1 MPNLLERFQRHI
13 ADTKLLDPN
22 HSLLVG
28 VSGGA
33 DSVCLLRLLQESG
46 LTVTALH
53 CNFHLRGEESDRD
66 QQFVERLCH
75 DLGISLFVKDFC
87 TTEHA
92 SQTKSSIEMAARELR
107 YKWFDEMIA
116 QHDVQ
121 GIAIAHHRED
131 QAETLLLNLIR
142 GTGIRGLAAMPPKNG
157 NVIRPLLPFSRQE
170 ILDYLAEIKQDYV
183 TDSTNLERE
192 AQRNILRLD
201 VIPLLQSINPQA
213 VSNIASAAEHVQ
225 EILPYTQQAMVQAI
239 ESCKTDENAVDIHL
253 LLQKESPASLLHEW
267 LHPAGF
273 NSQQVMQI
281 LANIQG
287 ESGARYESKSHV
299 LLRDRGLLILR
310 NLEASNI
317 PEIKQKEVRIDKT
330 NALELLKQYPLGKE
344 YAYIDADKLKG
355 KLTLQPV
362 SQGMRFKPFG
372 MHGASRLVSDYLTD
386 LKFNHFDRKKQ
397 YVLMDEENIV
407 WLVGLR
413 SDERY
418 RVSRETQRIII
429 LQVTN
434 S

>member
-13 ADTKLLDPN
+13 ADTKLLDPD

-46 LTVTALH
+46 LPVTALH

-66 QQFVERLCH
+66 QQFVEKLCH

-87 TTEHA
+87 TAEHA
-92 SQTKSSIEMAARELR
+92 AQTKSSIEMAARELR
-107 YKWFDEMIA
+107 YQWFDEMIA
-116 QHDVQ
+116 QHDAQ

-131 QAETLLLNLIR
+131 QAETLLLNLFR
-142 GTGIRGLAAMPPKNG
+142 GTGIRGLAAMPPRNG
-157 NVIRPLLPFSRQE
+157 YIIRPLLPFSRQE

-225 EILPYTQQAMVQAI
+225 EILPYTQQAMGQAI
-239 ESCKTDENAVDIHL
+239 DSCKTDENAVDIHL
-253 LLQKESPASLLHEW
+253 LLEKESPASLLHEW

-273 NSQQVMQI
+273 NSQQVTQI

-287 ESGARYESKSHV
+287 ESGARYESRTHT
-299 LLRDRGLLILR
+299 LLRDRGLLILKE
-310 NLEASNI
+310 LGETSK
-317 PEIKQKEVRIDKT
+317 PEIKQKVVRVDKI
-330 NALELLKQYPLGKE
+330 NALELLKQYPPGKE

-355 KLTLQPV
+355 ELTLQPV

-386 LKFNHFDRKKQ
+386 LKFNHFDREKQ
-397 YVLMDEENIV
+397 YVLMDGEDIV

-413 SDERY
+413 SDERF
-418 RVSRETQRIII
+418 RVTKETQRIVI

-434 S
+434 L

>member
-46 LTVTALH
+46 LPVTALH

-87 TTEHA
+87 TAEHA

-116 QHDVQ
+116 QHDAQ

-273 NSQQVMQI
+273 NSQQVTQI

-317 PEIKQKEVRIDKT
+317 PEIQQKEVRIDKT

-355 KLTLQPV
+355 ELTLQPV

-386 LKFNHFDRKKQ
+386 LKYNHFDRKKQ

-418 RVSRETQRIII
+418 RVSRETQRIVI

>member
-1 MPNLLERFQRHI
+1 MPNLLERFQKHI

-22 HSLLVG
+22 LSLFVG

-46 LTVTALH
+46 LPTTALH
-53 CNFHLRGEESDRD
+53 CNFHLRGGESDRD
-66 QQFVERLCH
+66 QHFVEKLCLQFH
-75 DLGISLFVKDFC
+75 IPLIIKDFC
-87 TTEHA
+87 TIEYA
-92 SQTKSSIEMAARELR
+92 LQSKSSIEMAARELR
-107 YKWFDEMIA
+107 YQWFDEMIA
-116 QHDVQ
+116 QHAVQ

-142 GTGIRGLAAMPPKNG
+142 GTGIRGLAAMPPRNG
-157 NVIRPLLPFSRQE
+157 NIIRPLLPFSRQE

-225 EILPYTQQAMVQAI
+225 EILPYTQQAIGEAI
-239 ESCKTDENAVDIHL
+239 DSCKTDKNTVDIHL
-253 LLQKESPASLLHEW
+253 LLEKESPASLLHEW

-273 NSQQVMQI
+273 NSQQVTQI

-287 ESGARYESKSHV
+287 VSGAHYESKTHT
-299 LLRDRGLLILR
+299 LLRDRGLLIL
-310 NLEASNI
+310 NELEEPSK
-317 PEIKQKEVRIDKT
+317 PEVKQKIVRIDKI

-355 KLTLQPV
+355 KLTLQPA

-386 LKFNHFDRKKQ
+386 LKYNLFDRKKQ
-397 YVLMDEENIV
+397 HVLMDGEDIV

-418 RVSRETQRIII
+418 RVTKETQRILI
-429 LQVTN
+429 LQATN
-434 S
+434 L